1 MIHISLSESKLPTGI
16 GGELS
21 RDRLAFN
28 GNVFL
33 FRQLRL
39 CFLLRNLQRQDTVL
53 QFGFDILFR
62 ERLAH
67 IEAAAHAAGIALLS
81 DELAGL
87 FVLLILVKALCRR
100 DVQVPVLQ
108 AELNL
113 ILVEARK
120 FDIRDI
126 VRQSAW
132 VLVSAVVSL
141 IFGLMLAFSPVLQM
155 SVGVFVI
162 LLTGWWILALGII
175 RIVHAFHLLK
185 IKRES
190 DGFGFGEM
198 LGSNWWIALILG
210 ALLTLFGVIV
220 ILNPMLGLGVI
231 GVLIGCGVITAGVN
245 LIYLGCSPWIL

>member
-1 MIHISLSESKLPTGI
+1 MTARKTLFVILGILMILAGITCFFTPVETSSVIPFIFGLAMVIDGI
-16 GGELS
+16 GRIIAWFS
-21 RDRLAFN
+21 
-28 GNVFL
+28 
-33 FRQLRL
+33 
-39 CFLLRNLQRQDTVL
+39 
-53 QFGFDILFR
+53 IR
-62 ERLAH
+62 EYA
-67 IEAAAHAAGIALLS
+67 
-81 DELAGL
+81 
-87 FVLLILVKALCRR
+87 
-100 DVQVPVLQ
+100 P
-108 AELNL
+108 
-113 ILVEARK
+113 
-120 FDIRDI
+120 
-126 VRQSAW
+126 QSGWIFASS
-132 VLVSAVVSL
+132 VISL
-141 IFGLMLAFSPVLQM
+141 IFGLMLTTSPMLQM
-155 SVGVFVI
+155 SVGVFVV

>member
-1 MIHISLSESKLPTGI
+1 MILAGITCFFTPVETSSVIPFIFGLAMVIDGI
-16 GGELS
+16 GRIIAWFSIREYAPQSGW
-21 RDRLAFN
+21 
-28 GNVFL
+28 VFASS
-33 FRQLRL
+33 
-39 CFLLRNLQRQDTVL
+39 V
-53 QFGFDILFR
+53 I
-62 ERLAH
+62 
-67 IEAAAHAAGIALLS
+67 
-81 DELAGL
+81 
-87 FVLLILVKALCRR
+87 
-100 DVQVPVLQ
+100 
-108 AELNL
+108 
-113 ILVEARK
+113 
-120 FDIRDI
+120 
-126 VRQSAW
+126 
-132 VLVSAVVSL
+132 SL
-141 IFGLMLAFSPVLQM
+141 IFGLMLTTSPMLQM
-155 SVGVFVI
+155 SVGVFVV

>member
-1 MIHISLSESKLPTGI
+1 MMTRKVISVILGALMISAGVYCFFTPVETSTVIPFVLGIVMIGDGI
-16 GGELS
+16 G
-21 RDRLAFN
+21 RIATWFN
-28 GNVFL
+28 
-33 FRQLRL
+33 
-39 CFLLRNLQRQDTVL
+39 
-53 QFGFDILFR
+53 
-62 ERLAH
+62 
-67 IEAAAHAAGIALLS
+67 
-81 DELAGL
+81 
-87 FVLLILVKALCRR
+87 
-100 DVQVPVLQ
+100 
-108 AELNL
+108 
-113 ILVEARK
+113 
-120 FDIRDI
+120 IRDI

-162 LLTGWWILALGII
+162 GLTGWWILALGVI

-185 IKRES
+185 LKKES
-190 DGFGFGEM
+190 DGFGFKKESDGFGFSEM

-210 ALLTLFGVIV
+210 ALLTIFGVIV

>member
-1 MIHISLSESKLPTGI
+1 MTVRKTLFVILGILMILAGITCFFTPIETSSVIPFIFGLAMVIDGI
-16 GGELS
+16 GRIIAWFSIREYAPQSGW
-21 RDRLAFN
+21 
-28 GNVFL
+28 VFASS
-33 FRQLRL
+33 
-39 CFLLRNLQRQDTVL
+39 V
-53 QFGFDILFR
+53 I
-62 ERLAH
+62 
-67 IEAAAHAAGIALLS
+67 
-81 DELAGL
+81 
-87 FVLLILVKALCRR
+87 
-100 DVQVPVLQ
+100 
-108 AELNL
+108 
-113 ILVEARK
+113 
-120 FDIRDI
+120 
-126 VRQSAW
+126 
-132 VLVSAVVSL
+132 SL
-141 IFGLMLAFSPVLQM
+141 IFGLMLTTSPMLQM
-155 SVGVFVI
+155 SVGVFVV

>member
-1 MIHISLSESKLPTGI
+1 MTARKTLFVILGILIILAGITCFFTPVETSSVIPFIFGLAMVIDGI
-16 GGELS
+16 GRIIAWFSIREYAPQSGW
-21 RDRLAFN
+21 
-28 GNVFL
+28 VFASS
-33 FRQLRL
+33 
-39 CFLLRNLQRQDTVL
+39 V
-53 QFGFDILFR
+53 I
-62 ERLAH
+62 
-67 IEAAAHAAGIALLS
+67 
-81 DELAGL
+81 
-87 FVLLILVKALCRR
+87 
-100 DVQVPVLQ
+100 
-108 AELNL
+108 
-113 ILVEARK
+113 
-120 FDIRDI
+120 
-126 VRQSAW
+126 
-132 VLVSAVVSL
+132 SL
-141 IFGLMLAFSPVLQM
+141 IFGLMLTTSPMLQM
-155 SVGVFVI
+155 SVGVFVV

>member
-1 MIHISLSESKLPTGI
+1 MFVMTARKTLFVILGILIILAGITCFFTPVETSSVIPFIFGLAMVIDGI
-16 GGELS
+16 GRIIAWFSIREYAPQSGW
-21 RDRLAFN
+21 
-28 GNVFL
+28 VFASS
-33 FRQLRL
+33 
-39 CFLLRNLQRQDTVL
+39 V
-53 QFGFDILFR
+53 I
-62 ERLAH
+62 
-67 IEAAAHAAGIALLS
+67 
-81 DELAGL
+81 
-87 FVLLILVKALCRR
+87 
-100 DVQVPVLQ
+100 
-108 AELNL
+108 
-113 ILVEARK
+113 
-120 FDIRDI
+120 
-126 VRQSAW
+126 
-132 VLVSAVVSL
+132 SL
-141 IFGLMLAFSPVLQM
+141 IFGLMLTTSPMLQM
-155 SVGVFVI
+155 SVGVFVV

>member
-1 MIHISLSESKLPTGI
+1 MISAGVYCFFTPVETSTVIPFVLGIVMIGDGI
-16 GGELS
+16 G
-21 RDRLAFN
+21 R
-28 GNVFL
+28 
-33 FRQLRL
+33 
-39 CFLLRNLQRQDTVL
+39 
-53 QFGFDILFR
+53 
-62 ERLAH
+62 
-67 IEAAAHAAGIALLS
+67 IATW
-81 DELAGL
+81 
-87 FVLLILVKALCRR
+87 
-100 DVQVPVLQ
+100 
-108 AELNL
+108 
-113 ILVEARK
+113 

-185 IKRES
+185 LKKES
-190 DGFGFGEM
+190 DGFGFSEMLGSNWWIALILEM